1 MLSRLRPWLRFVANK
16 ERCCQW
22 MQPTGQVVAA
32 PTTPRFVRR
41 AMSRRR
47 LEMTE
52 HTAVAPESLSEP
64 TEE

>member
-1 MLSRLRPWLRFVANK
+1 
-16 ERCCQW
+16 
-22 MQPTGQVVAA
+22 MQTTGQVVAA

>member
-1 MLSRLRPWLRFVANK
+1 MDADDWPGRGCPNDR
-16 ERCCQW
+16 
-22 MQPTGQVVAA
+22 
-32 PTTPRFVRR
+32 RFVRR
-41 AMSRRR
+41 ARSRRR